1 MSTEAF
7 QTTYDEPLLAS
18 HHSPPRK
25 DSSSSLGLG
34 LSLATVVT
42 QLNSF
47 LAVLWPVLVTMILAS
62 MVAVSMRD
70 ADAERAMSRYLY
82 YKGIDESIE
91 SSSTKV
97 VEALT
102 NALVIIFFIAI
113 ITFAVVLLYKFNCMG
128 VRTPV
133 LLGLQGYLMASSAT
147 LLGLVGSVLVEKI
160 VCGHWHWH
168 VDAIS
173 MTFVMYNFAI
183 VGTLSIFYQKWS
195 TWAILCALA
204 FWDLFAVLT
213 PCGPLRWLVNLI
225 HSEGRPMPGLLYEAD
240 IRQTHQSNASTTTA
254 SNLQTN
260 PGNTKPY
267 HGSSSAAVY
276 AMAVPGPRQ
285 LVVFEN
291 QLLEFCRDYNSPHA
305 AHVAAVAKQYLHNQ
319 PACWRLLYTKYNV
332 SYIRSNR
339 SYPSYA
345 DVFDGVS
352 LAQDNTN
359 EKDTIKLG
367 LGDFIF
373 YSVLVA
379 RAAMT
384 SFAAF
389 VACFVCVIVG
399 LAITMYLLGHFNALP
414 ALPISIL
421 LGVSAFFWMAE
432 VGNDYIAFLVYRGI
446 L

>member
-113 ITFAVVLLYKFNCMG
+113 VTFAVVLLYKFNCMG
-128 VRTPV
+128 
-133 LLGLQGYLMASSAT
+133 GLQGYLMASSAT

-183 VGTLSIFYQKWS
+183 VGTLSIFYQKGVSPNVGRAYLVVSSVIMSWQLCQLPSWS

-260 PGNTKPY
+260 PGNAKPY
-267 HGSSSAAVY
+267 RGSSSAAVY

-345 DVFDGVS
+345 DVFDSVS
-352 LAQDNTN
+352 LAQDNA
-359 EKDTIKLG
+359 
-367 LGDFIF
+367 
-373 YSVLVA
+373 S
-379 RAAMT
+379 M
-384 SFAAF
+384 
-389 VACFVCVIVG
+389 
-399 LAITMYLLGHFNALP
+399 
-414 ALPISIL
+414 
-421 LGVSAFFWMAE
+421 
-432 VGNDYIAFLVYRGI
+432 
-446 L
+446 